1 MRQNENFEPYFLKGA
16 LTAWGN
22 APVSIGYGAILVC
35 SKGSAVIAH
44 NFRRWEVREGTVMT
58 LFPNDTV
65 HLQSADSSFSTEMLV
80 YSAEM
85 LRSASL
91 QLEHVVYEWLR
102 NDCCTTDPW
111 VFRLTSATFG
121 LLGFYME
128 EGRFGSSRE
137 IILLQLKA
145 YFLGLYDTVMQNPAE
160 RRSTAGRGDRI
171 RDQFNLFMEIM
182 EKEYRAHHDV
192 NYYAGRLSVTPKH
205 LTTITRRV
213 SGKSAKELI
222 DEYIVM
228 QLKLTLTSTTASI
241 KEIAWDYNFPSTA
254 FLCSYFSSRTGITPL
269 QYRRSEQGA
278 G

>member
-1 MRQNENFEPYFLKGA
+1 MRQNEYFGPHFLKGS
-16 LTAWGN
+16 LTGWSN
-22 APVSIGYGAILVC
+22 APVSIDYGAILVC
-35 SKGSAVIAH
+35 RKGSAVIAH

-65 HLQSADSSFSTEMLV
+65 HLQSADSSFSAEMLV

-91 QLEHVVYEWLR
+91 QLEVVVYEWLR
-102 NDCCTTDPW
+102 NDCCTTEPW
-111 VFRLTSATFG
+111 VFRLTATMFD
-121 LLGFYME
+121 LLGLYME
-128 EGRFGSSRE
+128 EGRFNSSSE
-137 IILLQLKA
+137 IILLHLKA
-145 YFLGLYDTVMQNPAE
+145 YFTGLYDTVMHNHAE
-160 RRSTAGRGDRI
+160 KMAAAGRGDRI
-171 RDQFNLFMEIM
+171 REQFNLFMEIM
-182 EKEYRAHHDV
+182 EKEYKTHHDV
-192 NYYAGRLSVTPKH
+192 NYYAERLSVTPKH
-205 LTTITRRV
+205 LTTITRRI

-269 QYRRSEQGA
+269 QYRRSEHKTV
-278 G
+278 

>member
-1 MRQNENFEPYFLKGA
+1 MGVEGIHVDSDVTAESVQAGHPVDILYF
-16 LTAWGN
+16 
-22 APVSIGYGAILVC
+22 
-35 SKGSAVIAH
+35 
-44 NFRRWEVREGTVMT
+44 
-58 LFPNDTV
+58 
-65 HLQSADSSFSTEMLV
+65 QS
-80 YSAEM
+80 
-85 LRSASL
+85 
-91 QLEHVVYEWLR
+91 
-102 NDCCTTDPW
+102 
-111 VFRLTSATFG
+111 
-121 LLGFYME
+121 
-128 EGRFGSSRE
+128 
-137 IILLQLKA
+137 
-145 YFLGLYDTVMQNPAE
+145 
-160 RRSTAGRGDRI
+160 RGDRI

-182 EKEYRAHHDV
+182 EKEYRTHHDV

-228 QLKLTLTSTTASI
+228 QLKLTLTSTTVSI